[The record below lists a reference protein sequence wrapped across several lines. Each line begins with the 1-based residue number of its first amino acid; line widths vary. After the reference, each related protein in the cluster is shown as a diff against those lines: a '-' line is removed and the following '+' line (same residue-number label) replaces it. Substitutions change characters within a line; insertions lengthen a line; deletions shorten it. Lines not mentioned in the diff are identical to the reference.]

1 MQRPAEGPPDKGLD
15 QVVPEVAPE
24 EEQGQGGGAVQLAV
38 SKAEQ
43 LVTVERT
50 LVLFPGF
57 SGNETIGVKVI
68 NTLMDTFV

>member
-1 MQRPAEGPPDKGLD
+1 M
-15 QVVPEVAPE
+15 APQ
-24 EEQGQGGGAVQLAV
+24 EEQGQGGGAVQAAV

-57 SGNETIGVKVI
+57 SGNETMELK
-68 NTLMDTFV
+68 

>member
-1 MQRPAEGPPDKGLD
+1 MQRPAEGPPDQGLD
-15 QVVPEVAPE
+15 QVVPEVAPQVE
-24 EEQGQGGGAVQLAV
+24 HGQGGGAVQLPV